1 MYTTALAGSGGE
13 TNTNNSIPGA
23 TLPHDSGQLEDK
35 PNKRTEFIINRL
47 IHAASNDFEFVKNTL
62 ADLADI
68 DEFWSKLVKVWLD
81 SIDSEKEPFSLGLH
95 RSDYLI
101 ETQGIIITL
110 IPL

>member
-1 MYTTALAGSGGE
+1 MLSFRYHLYKDS
-13 TNTNNSIPGA
+13 NNFLMNP
-23 TLPHDSGQLEDK
+23 DK
-35 PNKRTEFIINRL
+35 LSEMQFIMNRL
-47 IHAASNDFEFVKNTL
+47 IHGASNDFEFVKNTL

-101 ETQGIIITL
+101 ETKGMIITSVNFNFTH
-110 IPL
+110 

>member
-1 MYTTALAGSGGE
+1 MLFPEFSISPSGSYWNPRE
-13 TNTNNSIPGA
+13 LHLCMN
-23 TLPHDSGQLEDK
+23 
-35 PNKRTEFIINRL
+35 PNRKLSEMQFIINRL

-101 ETQGIIITL
+101 ETKGMIITL
-110 IPL
+110 

>member
-1 MYTTALAGSGGE
+1 M
-13 TNTNNSIPGA
+13 N
-23 TLPHDSGQLEDK
+23 
-35 PNKRTEFIINRL
+35 PNRKLSEMQFIINRL

-101 ETQGIIITL
+101 ETKGIIITFSL
-110 IPL
+110 SQKPL

>member
-1 MYTTALAGSGGE
+1 VRGGDCGCDE
-13 TNTNNSIPGA
+13 YSTVNHVPFTVYPTCIKRS
-23 TLPHDSGQLEDK
+23 TFDK
-35 PNKRTEFIINRL
+35 LSEMQFIINRL

-81 SIDSEKEPFSLGLH
+81 SINSEKEPFSLGLH

-101 ETQGIIITL
+101 ETKGMIITL
-110 IPL
+110 